1 MALALPPKSS
11 INGDTKTTQLVYA
24 QLTSVIAGHPQATTT
39 YRFYEELDAWL
50 GPWGQRGYPL
60 AYGKFYNV
68 AFSTNEKLM
77 ANAQAREW
85 VWRTTILLQEA
96 LREFVV
102 QRVRNGTLA
111 SLTEGELRTAAFNSH
126 PAAYDMAGL
135 TMLAMVAPELTGV
148 IVTIPLREFTP
159 SSENFSASVRQLFE
173 TVGRVAPQMTG
184 ASLAV
189 LAGPAHT
196 GIFARAVQQDQRRL
210 QDELALGREL
220 TATRAKIDR
229 GDLDYIPVLDRI
241 IATLNGRQ
249 FPDQGFAKAARDVIG
264 AAVTRRQM
272 LLQNTKR
279 LLDQS
284 PTVRARVESKFPQ
297 FVRP

>member
-1 MALALPPKSS
+1 MALGLPPKSV
-11 INGDTKTTQLVYA
+11 INCDARTAQLVHA

-39 YRFYEELDAWL
+39 YRFYEELDGWL
-50 GPWGQRGYPL
+50 GPWGERGYPI

-77 ANAQAREW
+77 ANAGARDW

-96 LREFVV
+96 LRDYIV
-102 QRVRNGTLA
+102 QRVRHCTLA
-111 SLTEGELRTAAFNSH
+111 SLSEGELRTAAFNSH

-148 IVTIPLREFTP
+148 IATIPLREFSPT
-159 SSENFSASVRQLFE
+159 SENFSASVRQLFE

-184 ASLAV
+184 ASLAA

-220 TATRAKIDR
+220 SATRAKIDR
-229 GDLDYIPVLDRI
+229 GDLDHIPVLDQV

-249 FPDQGFAKAARDVIG
+249 FPDQGFAKAARDVVG
-264 AAVTRRQM
+264 AAAARRQM
-272 LLQNTKR
+272 LLQKTNR

-284 PTVRARVESKFPQ
+284 PAVRARVESKFPQ